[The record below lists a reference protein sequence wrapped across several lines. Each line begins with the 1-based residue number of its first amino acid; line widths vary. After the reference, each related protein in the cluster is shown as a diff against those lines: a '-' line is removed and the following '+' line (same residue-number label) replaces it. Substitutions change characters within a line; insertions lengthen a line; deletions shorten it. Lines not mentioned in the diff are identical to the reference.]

1 MKLKGVTLIY
11 GPPGAGKTTFAA
23 WYTYNNYDKIF
34 WVSAFEDEGTF
45 RRNMAALGYNFGE
58 KLVYWEAVLAGA
70 ETFFNTLLD
79 AVVREKPQA
88 LVIDSVTEFLA
99 MGGGLDILHN
109 VIYRAIKQGGV
120 DVFLTAEREVAPKV
134 AYIADNVVELLYD
147 VYPYGAV
154 REAVVRKIRGG
165 KAGYTLPFVIREG
178 TGILFVTP
186 TEAAEARVMRIET
199 GTCLDVAVGGLY
211 KGLLHVLV
219 GPPGAGKTWLMLK
232 TVKSLRERG
241 VKAEYICV
249 TGAASVYVQQFG
261 VESIDV
267 NLDLGELYAA
277 LATVKADAVFIRGL
291 EALFRLYGEQ
301 LLYSTLQTL
310 LRVARSGPAVVISLR
325 DLHDLDVLFDV
336 IVNVENR
343 RVTGVRAP
351 SGRIGE
357 KVEC

>member
-1 MKLKGVTLIY
+1 
-11 GPPGAGKTTFAA
+11 
-23 WYTYNNYDKIF
+23 
-34 WVSAFEDEGTF
+34 
-45 RRNMAALGYNFGE
+45 MAY
-58 KLVYWEAVLAGA
+58 V
-70 ETFFNTLLD
+70 
-79 AVVREKPQA
+79 
-88 LVIDSVTEFLA
+88 
-99 MGGGLDILHN
+99 
-109 VIYRAIKQGGV
+109 
-120 DVFLTAEREVAPKV
+120 
-134 AYIADNVVELLYD
+134 ADNVIELIYE

-165 KAGYTLPFVIREG
+165 RAGFIVPYVIKEG
-178 TGILFVTP
+178 VGVLIITP
-186 TEAAEARVMRIET
+186 TEPVATRIERLET
-199 GTCLDVAVGGLY
+199 GTCLDVAAGGLY

-232 TVKSLRERG
+232 AVKSLRERG
-241 VKAEYICV
+241 VKAEYINR
-249 TGAASVYVQQFG
+249 GGFVYVQQFG

-277 LATVKADAVFIRGL
+277 LATVKADVVFIRGL

-343 RVTGVRAP
+343 TVTSVRAP
-351 SGRIGE
+351 GGKIGE
-357 KVEC
+357 KVKC